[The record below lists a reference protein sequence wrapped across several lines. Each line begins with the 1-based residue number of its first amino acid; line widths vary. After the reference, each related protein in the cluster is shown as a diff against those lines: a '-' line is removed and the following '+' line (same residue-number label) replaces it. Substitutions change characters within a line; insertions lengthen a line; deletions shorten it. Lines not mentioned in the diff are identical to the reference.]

1 MCSAKPRKTGGPAS
15 TQRETRIRMMLPSD
29 RGCELLVVMP
39 AYNEEASVRKVVLE
53 FFREI
58 ELWTENFVFLCL
70 NDGSRDRTGA
80 ILDRLKEQLGS
91 RLEVRHGK
99 NRGHGQTCPE
109 GYREAVRR
117 KIPWILQID
126 SDGQCDPQ
134 YFFRFWRL
142 RDQADV
148 IYGVRFK
155 RDDGW
160 RRIVASRVLR
170 VFLWMA
176 ARVDCRDANVPY
188 RLMNTSRVAT
198 ALDKIQPSMFLANV
212 GLAVALRR
220 EAGIRTAHVPIHFRE
235 RYGGEPKVAFRLFG
249 QKALELWKQL
259 ARAEIT

>member
-1 MCSAKPRKTGGPAS
+1 MSSPV
-15 TQRETRIRMMLPSD
+15 QNH
-29 RGCELLVVMP
+29 ELLVVMP

-58 ELWTENFVFLCL
+58 ENWTENFVFLCL

-80 ILDRLKEQLGS
+80 ILDRLREQLGP
-91 RLEVRHGK
+91 RLEVKHET
-99 NRGHGQTCPE
+99 NRGHGQTCLE

-142 RDQADV
+142 REQADV

-160 RRIVASRVLR
+160 RRIVASRGLR
-170 VFLWMA
+170 LFLWLA
-176 ARVDCRDANVPY
+176 AGVDCRDANVPF
-188 RLMNTSRVAT
+188 RLMKTERIAAALAT
-198 ALDKIQPSMFLANV
+198 LPAGMFLANV

-259 ARAEIT
+259 AKAGTR